1 MNKSFNVKTLTMG
14 GAIAALYVVLTWVS
28 KLLGLDSHAIQL
40 RLSEALTI
48 LPVFTFAAVPGL
60 TLGCLLANI
69 TVGCMPGDVV
79 LGTLATLLGAI
90 GTRLLRKHVEIAWLP
105 PVISNMLIVPFVLI
119 YGYMIP
125 DVSITIP
132 FTKTTLAASGYV
144 PIMITVGI
152 GEVLACGWLGLLL
165 HKTLQKTPDLKD

>member
-1 MNKSFNVKTLTMG
+1 MNKSFNVKTLTLG

-28 KLLGLDSHAIQL
+28 KLLGLDSGAIQL

-48 LPVFTFAAVPGL
+48 LPVFTSAAVPGL
-60 TLGCLLANI
+60 TLGCLLANL
-69 TVGCMPGDVV
+69 TVGCVPGDIA

-90 GTRLLRKHVEIAWLP
+90 GTRLLRKRVEIAWLP
-105 PVISNMLIVPFVLI
+105 PVISNMLIVPLVIIFF
-119 YGYMIP
+119 YFSP
-125 DVSITIP
+125 DVSIEIP
-132 FTKTTLAASGYV
+132 FLNINLCASGYV

-165 HKTLQKTPDLKD
+165 HKALKNVPGLAD